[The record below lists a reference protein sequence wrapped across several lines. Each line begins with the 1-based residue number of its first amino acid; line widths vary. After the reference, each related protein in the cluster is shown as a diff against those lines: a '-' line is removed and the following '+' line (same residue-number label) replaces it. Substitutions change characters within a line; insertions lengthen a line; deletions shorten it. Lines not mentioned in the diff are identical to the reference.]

1 MAEIDIEVKQGILAT
16 YHNYTYKPPQV
27 FAEFIDNAIQSFED
41 NKNSILSQEPDFV
54 LRIDIDIEFGVD
66 PNDHVVRAQKVV
78 VRDNAAGMNEQKFSD
93 AFKSADKTIIRGGL
107 NEFGMGMKVA
117 ACWLGNK
124 WKVETKSITEQVTHT
139 LEVDVEEVSKGN
151 IKYIN
156 SIDRNTP
163 TKEHGTQI
171 VITNM
176 WPHIKN
182 DKESMDSL
190 KAGIASIYRYYLR
203 RNEILIFV
211 NDEKLSFI
219 NYEILKAP
227 AYNNPTGPDIE
238 WNTMIDVDL
247 DGTGRYKATGF
258 IGILKE
264 MSDQERGIVF
274 LRRNRVVMGFDPED
288 RTVGKKT
295 IGQPGSFK
303 YRRVFGELELKG
315 FEVAFGK
322 NQIID
327 IDQLEALMKVVAG
340 KARINGVSLLTQADK
355 YRKKPKPAPKP
366 EPVPPVPTPIP
377 TPTSTGV
384 AEPVSVSN
392 PAAQPVVK
400 PSQKPQITPITTLT
414 DVLPMSSNFKFGGNN
429 WVFKMEETSEIND
442 LFANDASRM
451 DENILGCK
459 INLNHPFFKVYGP
472 PTKQTLEIIRAMSI
486 ANYISTVDGR
496 GSVSK
501 FMTEFEELIN
511 D

>member
-41 NKNSILSQEPDFV
+41 NKNSILSLEPNFV
-54 LRIDIDIEFGVD
+54 LRVDIDIEFGID
-66 PNDHVVRAQKVV
+66 PNDNVVRAQKIT

-124 WKVETKSITEQVTHT
+124 WKVQTKSITEQVTHT

-151 IKYIN
+151 IKFIN
-156 SIDRNTP
+156 SIDENTP
-163 TKEHGTQI
+163 TKEHGTLI
-171 VITNM
+171 VITKM

-182 DKESMDSL
+182 DDEGMKSLMD
-190 KAGIASIYRYYLR
+190 GIASIYRYYLR
-203 RNEILIFV
+203 RNEIQIFV
-211 NDEKLSFI
+211 NGKMLSFN

-238 WNTMIDVDL
+238 WKTMIDVDL

-258 IGILKE
+258 IGILKD
-264 MSDQERGIVF
+264 MSDKDRGIVF

-322 NQIID
+322 NQIIEKE
-327 IDQLEALMKVVAG
+327 QLEALMMVVAG
-340 KARINGVSLLTQADK
+340 KAKINEVSLLTQADK
-355 YRKKPKPAPKP
+355 YRKKAKSEPKP
-366 EPVPPVPTPIP
+366 EPVPPIPVPKPDPKPDPEPTPKIVSEQVPSPRHIPEP
-377 TPTSTGV
+377 TPKTV
-384 AEPVSVSN
+384 L
-392 PAAQPVVK
+392 
-400 PSQKPQITPITTLT
+400 TLE
-414 DVLPMSSNFKFGGNN
+414 LPMSSTFKFGGNN
-429 WVFKMEETSEIND
+429 WEYKMEETSEIND
-442 LFANDASRM
+442 LFANDVSHK
-451 DENILGCK
+451 DDNKLCCK
-459 INLNHPFFKVYGP
+459 INLHHPFFKVYGP

-501 FMTEFEELIN
+501 FMNEFEELIN